1 MLLGVIVFLTEIQ
14 LGFPISIIII
24 TSAKEVTVYDSCL
37 RFSKKLT
44 ILMTF
49 LEEIMNNRPRNRYLN
64 VGNVQDSAGTLL
76 FDH

>member
-1 MLLGVIVFLTEIQ
+1 MMKKKPFMWKMLRNKLMNDIRLLGVVVFLTEIQ

-49 LEEIMNNRPRNRYLN
+49 LENN
-64 VGNVQDSAGTLL
+64 
-76 FDH
+76 